1 MEPSGDAVFVAPQ
14 GTVPT
19 ASTKRACRISTPFR
33 TAGMTA
39 GRAYWRSTCWR
50 SMATT
55 FATSRSSS
63 GRNGF
68 ASFWRGAMMAVNSSS
83 ICKATVQR
91 YSRTLV
97 ALAWKA
103 SFLSVQIL
111 PTEQDRRGCG
121 SRSKTVIT
129 RPLSGSRPLSRRE
142 NFGGGNSHRL
152 HEPSARKQHRV
163 SSQKAHTAPAEVL
176 KTGVTGEREIE
187 RVNVGDDT
195 KLPPTPWPGLW
206 SREVVLGR
214 GGMRAAVIIAT
225 GLGLALLQPRPGSTA
240 Y

>member
-1 MEPSGDAVFVAPQ
+1 MHGANRLNEAGLSDFNALQNRRNDGWASLLAFDVLEIDGDDLRDQPLIE
-14 GTVPT
+14 
-19 ASTKRACRISTPFR
+19 RRER
-33 TAGMTA
+33 L
-39 GRAYWRSTCWR
+39 
-50 SMATT
+50 
-55 FATSRSSS
+55 
-63 GRNGF
+63 
-68 ASFWRGAMMAVNSSS
+68 ASFWRGAMMAFNSSS

-111 PTEQDRRGCG
+111 PTEQDHRGCG

-129 RPLSGSRPLSRRE
+129 RPLSGSRPPSRRE

-206 SREVVLGR
+206 FREVVLGR

-225 GLGLALLQPRPGSTA
+225 GLGLALLQPRRGSTA